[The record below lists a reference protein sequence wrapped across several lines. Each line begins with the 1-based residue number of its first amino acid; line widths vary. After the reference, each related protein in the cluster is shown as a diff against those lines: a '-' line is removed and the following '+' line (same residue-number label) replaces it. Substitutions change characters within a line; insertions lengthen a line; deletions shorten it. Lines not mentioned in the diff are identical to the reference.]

1 MNTGKMNILVVEDER
16 IVAEDI
22 KMRLQ
27 NLGYTVPGIAFSG
40 EEALKK
46 AENIQPDLVLMDI
59 VLEKKMSGIEAA
71 SIISSCFNIP
81 IVYLTAYADDKTL
94 ERAKITEPFGYILKP
109 FEDRE
114 LYTTIEMAF
123 YKFKMGN
130 MLKES
135 EERYR
140 GVVEN
145 AHDAIYIINQN
156 GFQYANPAF
165 EKLVGWGKKELCKKE
180 FSFWDIVHPDDKK
193 LIQEK
198 KEVWKKGKEA
208 PNSHEFRIIS
218 KDGGERAVEANTIN
232 IGKNGDI
239 REIGILRDITVRKIA
254 QEELLKSL
262 EGLQKTS
269 ADTTN
274 ALVSALEMRD
284 PYSAGHQKRVANLA
298 WAVAEEMGLSGDRI
312 EGIRLAGLIHDVGKI
327 QIPTEILIKPGL
339 LSEIEMLMIKM
350 HPKIGFEIVQ
360 TIEFSYPVAQI
371 ILQHHERMNGS
382 GYPAGLAADKIL
394 IEARILAAADVV
406 EAMSSPRSYRPAHD
420 INMIIKEINENKGI
434 LYDTKAADACLKLL
448 SKKRSK
454 SE

>member
-1 MNTGKMNILVVEDER
+1 MGKMNILVVEDER

-27 NLGYTVPGIAFSG
+27 KLGYAVPGVAFSG
-40 EEALKK
+40 EEAVKK
-46 AENIQPDLVLMDI
+46 AENMQPDLVLMDI

-71 SIISSCFNIP
+71 SIISSRFNIP
-81 IVYLTAYADDKTL
+81 IIYLTAYADNKTL

-114 LYTTIEMAF
+114 VYTTIEMAL
-123 YKFKMGN
+123 YKHKMGN

-135 EERYR
+135 EKRYR
-140 GVVEN
+140 SLVEN
-145 AHDAIYIINQN
+145 AHDAIYTITPA
-156 GFQYANPAF
+156 GFQYANPGF
-165 EKLVGWGKKELCKKE
+165 EKITGWKNEELCKNK
-180 FSFWDIVHPDDKK
+180 FNLWDIIHPDDKK
-193 LIQEK
+193 LI
-198 KEVWKKGKEA
+198 KENKEAWKKGKEM
-208 PNSHEFRIIS
+208 PNIYEFRIIT
-218 KDGGERAVEANTIN
+218 KDGRERTVEANTID
-232 IGKNGDI
+232 IGEDGEVK
-239 REIGILRDITVRKIA
+239 EMGILRDITVRKIA

-262 EGLQKTS
+262 EGLQKTF

-274 ALVSALEMRD
+274 AIVSALEMRD

-298 WAVAEEMGLSGDRI
+298 WAIAEEMGLSGDRI

-339 LSEIEMLMIKM
+339 LSEIEILMIKM

-360 TIEFSYPVAQI
+360 AIEFSYPVAQI

-382 GYPAGLAADKIL
+382 GYPAGLSADKIL

-420 INMIIKEINENKGI
+420 INIIIKEINENKGI
-434 LYDTKAADACLKLL
+434 LYDTKVADACLKLL
-448 SKKRSK
+448 SKKKSK
-454 SE
+454 PE